1 MKSNQAAGTTSRSG
15 TKAGSRDE
23 MVELKLTAP
32 KARSVSVAGTF
43 NGWDSKSDPLS
54 KESGGVWRAFLQLSP
69 GRYEYRFVVDGQWQE
84 DPGAKESAFNP
95 YGGRNSV
102 LVVRGPSRRALAEA
116 EDD

>member
-1 MKSNQAAGTTSRSG
+1 M
-15 TKAGSRDE
+15 KAGSRDE
-23 MVELKLTAP
+23 TVELKLTAP

-43 NGWDSKSDPLS
+43 NGWDSKSNVLS
-54 KESGGVWRAFLQLSP
+54 KESGGIWRAFLPLSP

-84 DPGAKESAFNP
+84 DPSAKESAFNP

-102 LVVRGPSRRALAEA
+102 LVVRGPSRRAMAEA

>member
-1 MKSNQAAGTTSRSG
+1 MKSSQAAGATSRAG
-15 TKAGSRDE
+15 TRDGSREE
-23 MVELKLTAP
+23 MVELKLIAP
-32 KARSVSVAGTF
+32 KARSVFVAGNF
-43 NGWDSKSDPLS
+43 NGWDAKSNPLS

-69 GRYEYRFVVDGQWQE
+69 GRYEYRLVVDGQWQE

>member
-1 MKSNQAAGTTSRSG
+1 MKGHQAAGTASRTG
-15 TKAGSRDE
+15 ARAGSQNE
-23 MVELKLTAP
+23 IVELKLSAP

-43 NGWDSKSDPLS
+43 NGWDAKSNPLT

-69 GRYEYRFVVDGQWQE
+69 GRYEYKFVVDSQWQE
-84 DPGAKESAFNP
+84 DPAAKESAFNP

-102 LVVRGPSRRALAEA
+102 VVVRGPSRRAKAEA